1 MSTAL
6 RAAFALFI
14 LLGAVPGSQAEDRA
28 KARVE
33 RANAGTITIIASSL
47 EAPYINYAQDLA
59 DVLDDGNDLRILPI
73 VGKGPVQ
80 TLTDLIYLKG
90 VDAGI
95 VPADVLAYVED
106 NALFEG
112 ASEKLAYLA
121 KFGSSQVHVVA
132 SQGITTLAQLEG
144 KRINIGR
151 ATDDRF
157 VTANVILNDAG
168 INYTADDSDPATAL
182 AMLKA
187 GKLDAVFLV
196 EPSPSPYLAASH
208 GIERRAGAADRE
220 AQERFIPLPF
230 SPRAS
235 IRNCWRSRDPRK
247 RVSVSSVLAVFKW
260 RKGTERYDT
269 LVRFAQALYS
279 QIDLLR
285 MPSRH
290 AAWAEVNLAAS
301 VPGWQRYIAA
311 EEWLAG
317 KLPKP
322 KTTEEEPVASE
333 ADFKAFLAESGLPPN
348 TPEGGEDALF
358 ERFVKWQQARG
369 ELPSNR

>member
-6 RAAFALFI
+6 RAAFALI
-14 LLGAVPGSQAEDRA
+14 LMFGAIPGSQAEDRA

-59 DVLDDGNDLRILPI
+59 DVLDEGNDLRILPI

-95 VPADVLAYVED
+95 VPADVLSYVED
-106 NALFEG
+106 NALIEG
-112 ASEKLAYLA
+112 ASAKIAYLA
-121 KFGSSQVHVVA
+121 KLGSSQVHVVA
-132 SQGITTLAQLEG
+132 SRGITTLAQLEG

-168 INYTADDSDPATAL
+168 LNYTADDSDPATAI

-196 EPSPSPYLAASH
+196 EPSPSPYLAQA
-208 GIERRAGAADRE
+208 AGLSVV
-220 AQERFIPLPF
+220 QVPLTEKLKAIY
-230 SPRAS
+230 SPALLTS
-235 IRNCWRSRDPRK
+235 SEYPELLAVQGPTET
-247 RVSVSSVLAVFKW
+247 VSVSSVLAVFKW

-290 AAWAEVNLAAS
+290 AGWAEVNLAAS

-322 KTTEEEPVASE
+322 KAVEEESLASE

-369 ELPSNR
+369 ELPSSR

>member
-6 RAAFALFI
+6 RAAFALI
-14 LLGAVPGSQAEDRA
+14 IMLGAVPGSQADDRA
-28 KARVE
+28 KERVAK
-33 RANAGTITIIASSL
+33 ANAGTITVIASSL

-59 DVLDDGNDLRILPI
+59 DVLDEGNDLRILPI

-121 KFGSSQVHVVA
+121 KLGSSQVHIVA

-157 VTANVILNDAG
+157 VTANVILTDAG
-168 INYTADDSDPATAL
+168 INFTADDSDPATAL

-196 EPSPSPYLAASH
+196 EPSPSHYLAQATGLSVV
-208 GIERRAGAADRE
+208 
-220 AQERFIPLPF
+220 QVPLTEKLKNIY
-230 SPRAS
+230 SPALLTTS
-235 IRNCWRSRDPRK
+235 EYPELLAVQGPTETVAVN
-247 RVSVSSVLAVFKW
+247 SVLAVFKW

-301 VPGWQRYIAA
+301 VPGWQRYVAA

-317 KLPKP
+317 KLPKL
-322 KTTEEEPVASE
+322 KVAEEDPIASE
-333 ADFKAFLAESGLPPN
+333 ADFKAFLAESGLPPT

>member
-14 LLGAVPGSQAEDRA
+14 LLGATSGSQAEDRA
-28 KARVE
+28 KERVAK
-33 RANAGTITIIASSL
+33 ANAGTITVIASSL

-59 DVLDDGNDLRILPI
+59 DVLDEGNDLRILSI

-95 VPADVLAYVED
+95 VPADVLVYVDD
-106 NALFEG
+106 NMLLEG
-112 ASEKLAYLA
+112 AADKLAYLA
-121 KFGSSQVHVVA
+121 KLGSSQVHVVA

-157 VTANVILNDAG
+157 VTANVILGDAG
-168 INYTADDSDPATAL
+168 INYTADDSDPVTAL
-182 AMLKA
+182 AMLRA
-187 GKLDAVFLV
+187 GRLDAVFLV
-196 EPSPSPYLAASH
+196 EPSPSPYLAQATGLSVVQVPLTEKLKS
-208 GIERRAGAADRE
+208 IYSPALLTTSEYPDLLAAQGPTE
-220 AQERFIPLPF
+220 T
-230 SPRAS
+230 
-235 IRNCWRSRDPRK
+235 
-247 RVSVSSVLAVFKW
+247 VSVNAVLAVFKW

-285 MPSRH
+285 LPSRH
-290 AAWAEVNLAAS
+290 AAWTEVNLAAS

-322 KTTEEEPVASE
+322 KTMEEESVASE

>member
-6 RAAFALFI
+6 RAAFALI
-14 LLGAVPGSQAEDRA
+14 IMLGAISGSQAEDRA

-47 EAPYINYAQDLA
+47 EIPYISYAQDLS
-59 DVLDDGNDLRILPI
+59 DVLDDGNDLRILPV

-95 VPADVLAYVED
+95 VPSDVLAYAED
-106 NALFEG
+106 NGLIEDVAD
-112 ASEKLAYLA
+112 KLAYLA
-121 KFGSSQVHVVA
+121 KFGSAQVHVVA
-132 SQGITTLAQLEG
+132 TPGLTALSQLEG

-157 VTANVILNDAG
+157 VTANVILKDAG

-182 AMLKA
+182 AMLKE

-196 EPSPSPYLAASH
+196 EPTPSPYLASAKDLSLVQVPLTERLKTIYSPALLTASEYP
-208 GIERRAGAADRE
+208 GLLT
-220 AQERFIPLPF
+220 AQGPAET
-230 SPRAS
+230 
-235 IRNCWRSRDPRK
+235 
-247 RVSVSSVLAVFKW
+247 VSVSSVLAVFKW

-290 AAWAEVNLAAS
+290 ADWQDVNLAAS
-301 VPGWQRYIAA
+301 VPGWTRYIAA

-322 KTTEEEPVASE
+322 KTTEEESVASE

-369 ELPSNR
+369 ELPSSK

>member
-6 RAAFALFI
+6 RAAFALII

-28 KARVE
+28 KERVA

-59 DVLDDGNDLRILPI
+59 DVLDEGNDLRILPI

-80 TLTDLIYLKG
+80 TLTDLIYLRG

-95 VPADVLAYVED
+95 VPSDVLAYVGD
-106 NALFEG
+106 NALFED

-121 KFGSSQVHVVA
+121 KFGSAQVHVVA

-168 INYTADDSDPATAL
+168 INYTADDHDPATAL
-182 AMLKA
+182 TMLKE
-187 GKLDAVFLV
+187 GKLDAVILV
-196 EPSPSPYLAASH
+196 EASPSPYLATAKGLSLV
-208 GIERRAGAADRE
+208 
-220 AQERFIPLPF
+220 QVPLTEKLKNIY
-230 SPRAS
+230 SPALLTTS
-235 IRNCWRSRDPRK
+235 EYPDLLATQGPTET
-247 RVSVSSVLAVFKW
+247 VSVSSVLAVFKW

-285 MPSRH
+285 MPARH
-290 AAWAEVNLAAS
+290 AVWAEVNLAAS

-322 KTTEEEPVASE
+322 KTMEEEPVASE

-369 ELPSNR
+369 ELPSSR